1 MAPTST
7 QFATSRTMGIYDPL
21 QQFSMWD
28 DVFGPNLSPITSNH
42 IMIPEVDARLA
53 NKTEYSSQG
62 SLGPS
67 ADSPPTK
74 NITDKSQRR
83 LAQNREAARKSR
95 LRKKA
100 YVQQLESGRVK
111 LAQLEQELERTRR
124 QVKLQYFLKGGL
136 LQTGN
141 GLLSS
146 NVINPGILSTPL
158 GTFYLCRGS
167 NARCDEKFWVVWV
180 HTGIATFEMG
190 YDLWVSEQRK
200 KDDELRKVLLTHT
213 SEIELRMYVDIGL
226 NHYTDLFRMKADA
239 AKVDVF
245 YLLNGL
251 WRTPVERFFQW
262 IGGFRPSEL
271 LYILMPQ
278 IELMDTQL
286 MKVRSLRQSCEQ
298 AEEALSQ
305 GMDKL
310 QQTLAQSI
318 SIDIMGPASYNTQM
332 NCAMQRLEDLEL
344 FLNQADHLRQ
354 QTLEQMSQ
362 ILTPHQAA
370 KALLALGEYL
380 QRLRVLSSIWS
391 ARPRDPRNLI
401 P

>member
-1 MAPTST
+1 
-7 QFATSRTMGIYDPL
+7 MGIYDPL
-21 QQFSMWD
+21 QQISMWED
-28 DVFGPNLSPITSNH
+28 AFGPNISPIINNNI
-42 IMIPEVDARLA
+42 IMPEADARLD
-53 NKTEYSSQG
+53 NKSEYSSQG

-67 ADSPPTK
+67 PDIAATKTIADK
-74 NITDKSQRR
+74 LQRR

-111 LAQLEQELERTRR
+111 LAQLEQELERARR
-124 QVKLQYFLKGGL
+124 QGAYGGL
-136 LQTGN
+136 MNTSN
-141 GLLSS
+141 GLVSG
-146 NVINPGILSTPL
+146 NVINS
-158 GTFYLCRGS
+158 
-167 NARCDEKFWVVWV
+167 
-180 HTGIATFEMG
+180 GIATFEME
-190 YDLWVSEQRK
+190 YNLWVSEQRK
-200 KDDELRKVLLTHT
+200 KDEELRKVLLTHT
-213 SEIELRMYVDIGL
+213 SEIELRIYVDSGL
-226 NHYTDLFRMKADA
+226 NHYYDLFRMKADA
-239 AKVDVF
+239 AKSDVF
-245 YLLNGL
+245 YILNGL

-318 SIDIMGPASYNTQM
+318 TIDIMGPASYNTQM
-332 NCAMQRLEDLEL
+332 NCAMERLEALEI
-344 FLNQADHLRQ
+344 FLNQADHLRK
-354 QTLEQMSQ
+354 QTLQQMYQ
-362 ILTPHQAA
+362 ILTLHQAA
-370 KALLALGEYL
+370 QALLALGEYL

-391 ARPRDPRNLI
+391 ARPRDPTNLI
-401 P
+401 R

>member
-21 QQFSMWD
+21 QQISMWD
-28 DVFGPNLSPITSNH
+28 DAFGPNLSPITNNH
-42 IMIPEVDARLA
+42 IMIPEVDARIA
-53 NKTEYSSQG
+53 NKTDYSSQG
-62 SLGPS
+62 SLGPPRD
-67 ADSPPTK
+67 AVATK
-74 NITDKSQRR
+74 NITDKLQRR

-111 LAQLEQELERTRR
+111 LAQLEQELERARR
-124 QVKLQYFLKGGL
+124 QVKLQDFH
-136 LQTGN
+136 TGVVTN
-141 GLLSS
+141 GSRSS
-146 NVINPGILSTPL
+146 
-158 GTFYLCRGS
+158 
-167 NARCDEKFWVVWV
+167 
-180 HTGIATFEMG
+180 TGIATFEME
-190 YDLWVSEQRK
+190 YDLWVSEQIK

-213 SEIELRMYVDIGL
+213 SEIELLRFVDSGL
-226 NHYTDLFRMKADA
+226 NHYYDLFRMKADA

-278 IELMDTQL
+278 IELTDVQL

-298 AEEALSQ
+298 AEEALTQ

-318 SIDIMGPASYNTQM
+318 TINIMGPASYNTQM
-332 NCAMQRLEDLEL
+332 NCAMEKLEALEI

-354 QTLEQMSQ
+354 QTLQQMYQ
-362 ILTPHQAA
+362 ILTLHQAA

-380 QRLRVLSSIWS
+380 RRLRVLSSVWS
-391 ARPRDPRNLI
+391 TRPREPTNLI

>member
-1 MAPTST
+1 
-7 QFATSRTMGIYDPL
+7 MGIYDPL
-21 QQFSMWD
+21 QQISMWD
-28 DVFGPNLSPITSNH
+28 DAFGPNLSPITSNH

-62 SLGPS
+62 SL
-67 ADSPPTK
+67 AQSPGSPATK
-74 NITDKSQRR
+74 NITDKLQRR

-111 LAQLEQELERTRR
+111 LAQLEQELERARR
-124 QVKLQYFLKGGL
+124 QGTYGGL
-136 LQTGN
+136 LSTGN
-141 GLLSS
+141 SLLSG
-146 NVINPGILSTPL
+146 NVIN
-158 GTFYLCRGS
+158 
-167 NARCDEKFWVVWV
+167 A
-180 HTGIATFEMG
+180 GIATFEME
-190 YDLWVSEQRK
+190 YDLWVSHQRK

-213 SEIELRMYVDIGL
+213 SEIELRIFVDSGL
-226 NHYTDLFRMKADA
+226 NHYYDLFRMKAEA
-239 AKVDVF
+239 AKADVF
-245 YLLNGL
+245 FLLNGM

-298 AEEALSQ
+298 AEEALTQ
-305 GMDKL
+305 GMEKL

-318 SIDIMGPASYNTQM
+318 TIDIMGPASYNTQM
-332 NCAMQRLEDLEL
+332 NCAMERLEALEI

-354 QTLEQMSQ
+354 QTLQQMYQ
-362 ILTPHQAA
+362 ILTLHQAA

-380 QRLRVLSSIWS
+380 QRLRLLSSVWS
-391 ARPRDPRNLI
+391 ARPRDPTKLI